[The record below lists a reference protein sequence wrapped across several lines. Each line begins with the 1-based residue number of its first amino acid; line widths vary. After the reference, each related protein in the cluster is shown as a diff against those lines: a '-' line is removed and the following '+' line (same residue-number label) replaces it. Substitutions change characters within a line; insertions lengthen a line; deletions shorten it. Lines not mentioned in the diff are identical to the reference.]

1 MVKTK
6 DDFINTIIPIIERT
20 AYGILNY
27 AGNETAHYLK
37 SAVPEDTEKLKDS
50 FTYGSKGVD
59 LPDYCYQKGASP
71 GNPVLGLLGN
81 AAETEDIIG
90 PVREKYLCKVG
101 TKVSYAIYIN
111 DGAGPHVSGED
122 GEGFLKR
129 IIEWWERNGIP
140 SGKMTKLS
148 NGMIVDRNCEAL
160 IRHIQENGTAPVSFM
175 DGATGVAKKSVDEA
189 SFIWKSALKNLEPL
203 IVTVEQGK
211 VTKK

>member
-1 MVKTK
+1 MANTK
-6 DDFINTIIPIIERT
+6 DDFVSRTLPLIERT
-20 AYGILNY
+20 AYGIINY
-27 AGNETAHYLK
+27 AGNETAQHLK
-37 SAVPEDTEKLKDS
+37 RNVPEDTEKLKDS
-50 FTYGSKGVD
+50 FTYGSKGID
-59 LPDYCYQKGASP
+59 LPDYCYQKGVNV

-101 TKVSYAIYIN
+101 TKVSYAKYVN
-111 DGAGPHVSGED
+111 DGSGAHVSGED

-140 SGKMTKLS
+140 SGKTTKLS
-148 NGMIVDRNCEAL
+148 NGRVVDRNCEAL
-160 IRHIQENGTAPVSFM
+160 IKHIQKNGTAPIAFM
-175 DGATGVAKKSVDEA
+175 DGAIGVAKQSVDAA
-189 SFIWKSALKNLEPL
+189 SLIWQSTLKNLKPL